1 MRLIVTQGRHEHRP
15 ALKVADTV
23 TARRPRRLTTALFAL
38 AVATSG
44 IAATTAPAAAAPS
57 CRTAWGSTP
66 EDTHRG
72 AGSGWV
78 SQIRAGRHACYDRVV
93 IDIGDGAGLDWYD
106 VRYVDEVRTDGAG
119 AVVPTRGGA
128 SLQVAMMATSA
139 SPYGVY
145 PGAGNNPRELT
156 NVTGFATLRQVV
168 WAGEFEATSSIG
180 IGTRARL
187 PFRAFT
193 LPGPRGDARLVIDV
207 AHAW

>member
-1 MRLIVTQGRHEHRP
+1 M
-15 ALKVADTV
+15 
-23 TARRPRRLTTALFAL
+23 TARRPRRLITALFAL
-38 AVATSG
+38 AVAAFG
-44 IAATTAPAAAAPS
+44 VAASTAPASADSS
-57 CRTAWGSTP
+57 CRITWGSTP

-78 SQIRAGRHACYDRVV
+78 SQVRSGRHACYDRVV
-93 IDIGDGAGLDWYD
+93 IDIGAGAGLDWYD

-119 AVVPTRGGA
+119 VVVPTRGGA
-128 SLQVAMMATSA
+128 SLQVALMATSA

-145 PGAGNNPRELT
+145 PGVGVNRSELT
-156 NVTGFATLRQVV
+156 KVTGFRTLRQVV
-168 WAGEFEATSSIG
+168 WAGEFESTSSIG

-193 LPGPRGDARLVIDV
+193 LAGPGGDARLVIDV

>member
-1 MRLIVTQGRHEHRP
+1 M
-15 ALKVADTV
+15 TV
-23 TARRPRRLTTALFAL
+23 RRPRRLATALFAL
-38 AVATSG
+38 AVVAVSV
-44 IAATTAPAAAAPS
+44 AATTTPAAAAPS
-57 CRTAWGSTP
+57 CRITWGSTP
-66 EDTHRG
+66 EETHRG
-72 AGSGWV
+72 AGAGWI
-78 SQIRAGRHACYDRVV
+78 SQIRSGRHACYDRVV
-93 IDIGDGAGLDWYD
+93 VDVGDGAGLDWYD
-106 VRYVDEVRTDGAG
+106 VRYVDEVRTDGSG

-145 PGAGNNPRELT
+145 PGVGTNATELT
-156 NVTGFATLRQVV
+156 DVTGLRTVRQVV

-207 AHAW
+207 AHTW

>member
-1 MRLIVTQGRHEHRP
+1 M
-15 ALKVADTV
+15 TV
-23 TARRPRRLTTALFAL
+23 RRPRRLATALFAL
-38 AVATSG
+38 AVVAVSV
-44 IAATTAPAAAAPS
+44 AATTAPASGAPS
-57 CRTAWGSTP
+57 CRITWGSTP

-72 AGSGWV
+72 ASSGWIN
-78 SQIRAGRHACYDRVV
+78 QIRSGRHACYDRVV

-128 SLQVAMMATSA
+128 SLQVAVFATSA

-145 PGAGNNPRELT
+145 PGVGVNPAELT
-156 NVTGFATLRQVV
+156 DVTGFRTLRQVV
-168 WAGEFEATSSIG
+168 WAGEFESTSSIG

-187 PFRAFT
+187 PFRAFL